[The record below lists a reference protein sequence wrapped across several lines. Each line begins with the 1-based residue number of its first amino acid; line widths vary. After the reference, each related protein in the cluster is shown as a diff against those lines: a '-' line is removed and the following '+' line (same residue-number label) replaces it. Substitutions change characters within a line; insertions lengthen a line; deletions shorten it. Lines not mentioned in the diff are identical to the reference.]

1 MSKRTQN
8 KGVIMTQQII
18 DALVARYQAQ
28 KLEALTNLNVYLSAA
43 VGVGEH
49 PNIVDE
55 CDKLIAKVSEANER
69 IETLRTIVDQSNQ
82 VAAQNEGSN
91 NR

>member
-1 MSKRTQN
+1 MSKRKQN

-28 KLEALTNLNVYLSAA
+28 KLEALTNLNVYLTSA

-55 CDKLIAKVSEANER
+55 CDKLLQKFLKQMKE
-69 IETLRTIVDQSNQ
+69 LKH
-82 VAAQNEGSN
+82 
-91 NR
+91 

>member
-1 MSKRTQN
+1 MSKRKQN

-28 KLEALTNLNVYLSAA
+28 KLEALSNLNIYLTAA

-82 VAAQNEGSN
+82 VAAQNESSD

>member
-1 MSKRTQN
+1 
-8 KGVIMTQQII
+8 MTQQII
-18 DALVARYQAQ
+18 DALVARYQAK
-28 KLEALTNLNVYLSAA
+28 KLEALSNLNIYLTAA

-82 VAAQNEGSN
+82 VAAQNESSD

>member
-1 MSKRTQN
+1 
-8 KGVIMTQQII
+8 MTQQII

-82 VAAQNEGSN
+82 VAAQNESSN

>member
-1 MSKRTQN
+1 MSKRKQS

-28 KLEALTNLNVYLSAA
+28 KLEALSNLNIYLTAA

-82 VAAQNEGSN
+82 VAAQNESSD

>member
-1 MSKRTQN
+1 
-8 KGVIMTQQII
+8 MTQQII

-28 KLEALTNLNVYLSAA
+28 KLEALTNLNVYLTSA

-69 IETLRTIVDQSNQ
+69 IETLTTIVDQSNQ
-82 VAAQNEGSN
+82 VAAQNESSN

>member
-1 MSKRTQN
+1 
-8 KGVIMTQQII
+8 MTQQII

-49 PNIVDE
+49 PNIVTE
-55 CDKLIAKVSEANER
+55 CDKLIDTIGHANDKLN
-69 IETLRTIVDQSNQ
+69 TLKLLVESQKDNQ
-82 VAAQNEGSN
+82 PNS
-91 NR
+91 

>member
-1 MSKRTQN
+1 
-8 KGVIMTQQII
+8 MTQQII

-43 VGVGEH
+43 VGVEEH

-82 VAAQNEGSN
+82 VAAQNESSD

>member
-1 MSKRTQN
+1 MSKRKQN

-28 KLEALTNLNVYLSAA
+28 KLEALSNLNIYLTAA

-82 VAAQNEGSN
+82 VAAQNESSN

>member
-1 MSKRTQN
+1 MSKRKQN

-28 KLEALTNLNVYLSAA
+28 KLEALTNLNVYLTSA

-82 VAAQNEGSN
+82 VAAQNESSD

>member
-1 MSKRTQN
+1 MSKRIQN

-18 DALVARYQAQ
+18 DALVARYQAK
-28 KLEALTNLNVYLSAA
+28 KLEALSNLNIYLTAA

-82 VAAQNEGSN
+82 VAAQNESSD

>member
-1 MSKRTQN
+1 
-8 KGVIMTQQII
+8 MTQQII

-28 KLEALTNLNVYLSAA
+28 KLEALSNLNIYLTAA

-82 VAAQNEGSN
+82 VAAQNESSD

>member
-1 MSKRTQN
+1 
-8 KGVIMTQQII
+8 MTQQII

-82 VAAQNEGSN
+82 VAAQNESSD